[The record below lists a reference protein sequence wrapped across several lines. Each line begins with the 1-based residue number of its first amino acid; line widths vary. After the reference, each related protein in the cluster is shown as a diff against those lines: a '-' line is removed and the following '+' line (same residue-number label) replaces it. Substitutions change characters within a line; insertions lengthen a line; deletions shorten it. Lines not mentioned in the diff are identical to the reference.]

1 VTQAA
6 PVPFADAAR
15 APSEPEVPIGARIT
29 ETEPLSAPSAAGPL
43 QPEGAAAWNAESIA
57 PAISPVAAAA
67 PASAFAKTMAYGS
80 DIDLT
85 PRAFALPDAP
95 PSTEPM
101 VQVIAEVPTSR
112 ARPWRRRAVIAAVA
126 VMAIAG
132 AALAVTRTGMLRGE
146 AASKAA
152 ATRVEVKPAAPA
164 AAVPQPK
171 AAPAPVKAAP
181 VPVET
186 PPARVE
192 AAPAQHDVAASPP
205 VDKAAIEPAPAARV
219 EPTPAAVAP
228 SPTAN
233 SGRPPSRIA
242 QRVLPAYVSE
252 PGVLFLT
259 RVAVQRAERPC
270 HRRGRAVG
278 KAQVFVTFA
287 PNGRATD
294 ARVEGEPIASAPVA
308 RCIKDQLFSVI
319 IPKFDGA
326 SFTVSEPITL
336 Y

>member
-6 PVPFADAAR
+6 PIPVADAAP
-15 APSEPEVPIGARIT
+15 APSEPPVPLAARL
-29 ETEPLSAPSAAGPL
+29 TEPEPLPVASHAVPL
-43 QPEGAAAWNAESIA
+43 QPERPAAWTAEPVA
-57 PAISPVAAAA
+57 PAISPVAVAA

-95 PSTEPM
+95 ASTEPV
-101 VQVIAEVPTSR
+101 VQLIAEVPISR
-112 ARPWRRRAVIAAVA
+112 ARPWRRRGVIAAVA
-126 VMAIAG
+126 ITAIAG
-132 AALAVTRTGMLRGE
+132 AALAVTRTGMLSGE
-146 AASKAA
+146 ASSKAA

-171 AAPAPVKAAP
+171 AA
-181 VPVET
+181 
-186 PPARVE
+186 
-192 AAPAQHDVAASPP
+192 
-205 VDKAAIEPAPAARV
+205 IEPAPAALA

-228 SPTAN
+228 SPAA
-233 SGRPPSRIA
+233 SPGPPPSTIA

-259 RVAVQRAERPC
+259 RVAVQRAERTC

-278 KAQVFVTFA
+278 KAQVFVTFT

-326 SFTVSEPITL
+326 AFTVSEPITL